1 MNVQSK
7 FNVQF
12 ITLLY
17 RIPVSMVYITVD
29 NNSVQFKEFS
39 SPNIDFI
46 NRLFTTEVEF
56 KDWDHI
62 KREFQLTDNN
72 LYYKFTT
79 YFTHNS
85 KKRNKY

>member
-12 ITLLY
+12 IILLY
-17 RIPVSMVYITVD
+17 RIPVSMVYIAVD

-39 SPNIDFI
+39 SQNIDFI
-46 NRLFTTEVEF
+46 NWLFTSEVEF

-62 KREFQLTDNN
+62 KREFNSLIAIYITN
-72 LYYKFTT
+72 LHIFHTQFLKRE
-79 YFTHNS
+79 S
-85 KKRNKY
+85 KY

>member
-12 ITLLY
+12 IILLY

-46 NRLFTTEVEF
+46 NRLFTSEVEF

-62 KREFQLTDNN
+62 KREFNSLIAIYITN
-72 LYYKFTT
+72 LHIFHTQFLKRE
-79 YFTHNS
+79 S
-85 KKRNKY
+85 KY